1 MELFEDTED
10 IFSGGSPKA
19 KFYEILY
26 TANKNLVEDE
36 LDKLFS
42 RLAVAEK
49 LIEEQGFEEI
59 YEQKVATADCN
70 FDDSIENIKNSLY
83 IETVGA
89 IVTRNE

>member
-19 KFYEILY
+19 KFYEILH

-49 LIEEQGFEEI
+49 LIEEQGLEKI
-59 YEQKVATADCN
+59 YEQKVATEYN

-83 IETVGA
+83 IEIVGF